1 MNAKPIVAYI
11 LLFIVVAVLGVGAWY
26 LERSVHYT
34 WSYESKVQDTVK
46 EMVKPECL
54 KAP

>member
-1 MNAKPIVAYI
+1 MKAKPVFLYT
-11 LLFIVVAVLGVGAWY
+11 LLFIFVIAIGIGGWY
-26 LERSVHYT
+26 LERTVHYS